1 VQIRSDDVDIQQFAA
16 WVNEQND
23 VISKIEIGNE
33 ALPTERPTADTIQNV
48 EEQYEVALP
57 YQNDVV
63 PFPESR
69 STALHRL
76 KCTKRK
82 LEETG
87 LVQKYDEK
95 IAEYIDKGY
104 VQKIQDLGD
113 LCNRPKLWYI
123 PHFPVEYV
131 NKPGKRRLVFD
142 VY

>member
-1 VQIRSDDVDIQQFAA
+1 
-16 WVNEQND
+16 
-23 VISKIEIGNE
+23 
-33 ALPTERPTADTIQNV
+33 
-48 EEQYEVALP
+48 
-57 YQNDVV
+57 
-63 PFPESR
+63 
-69 STALHRL
+69 
-76 KCTKRK
+76 
-82 LEETG
+82 
-87 LVQKYDEK
+87 VQKYDEK